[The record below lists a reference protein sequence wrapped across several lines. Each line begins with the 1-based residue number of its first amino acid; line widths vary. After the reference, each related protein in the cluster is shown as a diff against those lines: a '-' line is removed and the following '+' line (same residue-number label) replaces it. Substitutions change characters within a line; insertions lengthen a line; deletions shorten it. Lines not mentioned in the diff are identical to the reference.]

1 MREVG
6 IESEEFELLLQSK
19 SHSDALTKRE
29 FTAMRLMEN
38 GSDMAATQYALQLLH
53 DDEYH
58 RDKAVIMRSIAQFHE
73 RISQRTEKETLQS
86 YGKSEDAM
94 NTLFLCGTAVV
105 IFLAMTVWG
114 HFLNDFRQKAAI
126 TLETEKLR
134 VEKELIKATS
144 AAKDEFLATMSHEL
158 RTPLTSIIGNSE
170 HLLED
175 CLCGQDNPDEGELEE
190 ILKMIASAGRNQLAL
205 VNDILDMS
213 KIESGKFTIEEHPYH
228 LSSLLK
234 GIENMF
240 IARARDVGIEFRII
254 PRNEEG
260 FLLIGDDQRITQI
273 LTNLIGNAIKFTS
286 KGWVTLTTHTDED
299 RLFFT
304 VKDTG
309 IGMSPETLDKLFS
322 RFEQADG
329 SISRQFGGTGLG
341 LYHWCPNV
349 TGQKLI

>member
-1 MREVG
+1 
-6 IESEEFELLLQSK
+6 
-19 SHSDALTKRE
+19 
-29 FTAMRLMEN
+29 
-38 GSDMAATQYALQLLH
+38 
-53 DDEYH
+53 
-58 RDKAVIMRSIAQFHE
+58 
-73 RISQRTEKETLQS
+73 
-86 YGKSEDAM
+86 
-94 NTLFLCGTAVV
+94 
-105 IFLAMTVWG
+105 MTVWG